1 MNRFP
6 QTIKKTYTSGRP
18 GKVIDAEYFYYDTA
32 PDHNQDL
39 AIVCGGYEKCAP
51 DFDINRT
58 NYPYY
63 FVKYTLH
70 GKGTLEINSQTL
82 SLRPGTLTGFEP
94 GTAHHYKADPTD
106 PMEHIFI
113 TFLGNQAPDLFR
125 KSTLSQNHFIQTANP
140 EQMLNQ
146 FRKIIEVGLHK
157 PPFSQEICCHYLCI
171 LLLEMAASGANPTAH
186 VSISMQTYHK
196 CKAYIDTH
204 FSWIQ
209 TPGEVAK
216 QCDIDVRYMASLFK
230 KYCHISP
237 SQYIMRL
244 KLNKAA
250 NLLLTTDLKIRDI
263 AEQVGFMDPYHFS
276 KNFKQFHDLSPNHY
290 RKQHM

>member
-125 KSTLSQNHFIQTANP
+125 KSTLSQNHFIQRRSTGPISN
-140 EQMLNQ
+140 
-146 FRKIIEVGLHK
+146 FIT
-157 PPFSQEICCHYLCI
+157 
-171 LLLEMAASGANPTAH
+171 LL
-186 VSISMQTYHK
+186 K
-196 CKAYIDTH
+196 
-204 FSWIQ
+204 
-209 TPGEVAK
+209 
-216 QCDIDVRYMASLFK
+216 
-230 KYCHISP
+230 
-237 SQYIMRL
+237 
-244 KLNKAA
+244 
-250 NLLLTTDLKIRDI
+250 
-263 AEQVGFMDPYHFS
+263 
-276 KNFKQFHDLSPNHY
+276 
-290 RKQHM
+290 